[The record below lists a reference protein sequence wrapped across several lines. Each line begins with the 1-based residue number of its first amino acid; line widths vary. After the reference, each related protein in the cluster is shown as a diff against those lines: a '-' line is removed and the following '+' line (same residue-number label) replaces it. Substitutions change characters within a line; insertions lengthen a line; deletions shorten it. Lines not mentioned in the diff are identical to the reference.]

1 MSMESLLTAT
11 KADVALITETKLEK
25 NQQINIKGY
34 KWIARN
40 RNKNGGGVGILIRNT
55 ISQQAKEDNTA
66 DEPPDLETKW
76 ITLETRPKNIA
87 IGVFYGPQENEKI
100 EKVTEIYKNLETQ
113 ILQKQKKHEI
123 ILGGDFNAKL
133 KIDQPTTQ
141 QSESRNGEILEKLL
155 HRTELAPINTNA
167 DQGRWTRVNRKKQE
181 EKSIIDYIVT
191 SKGIAK
197 PSVTIVDEEGQF
209 RIKGKNETDHNT
221 IITTVTTNLPR
232 KKTYIEKWNLA
243 NEEGWDKF
251 NKEMNRKRK
260 ELSNIEY
267 PELEREIRETMA
279 KTIGKKKIRT
289 DKEPKPNSEEIKVA
303 KENRKIK
310 KAAFQK
316 ATKENNPKRT
326 EETLQEYLK
335 AQKNMRATIEE
346 YENRKTEERIKQITN
361 KAKINPNTIW
371 ETKKRTRTDNNLAYE
386 TITEEGTTITD
397 PQKTKEH
404 IADYFEDLYQARP
417 GTPEYE
423 TWTNHIEK
431 TVEKA
436 IQAADQQEK
445 KTENITYKELNKVI
459 KKLKRKKSLGPDE
472 IPNET
477 FIEANKNTREIFRSA
492 LNRIHEKVEIPESWQ
507 LGHILRLYKG
517 KGIKGKCSNERG
529 ITLASNPGKLYERI
543 INERVKKQVQLTEAQ
558 AGGIPG
564 SATCDHLTILDQ
576 TIQEIREEKKTAY
589 IIFLDVQKAYDKAW
603 LNGILYALNQN
614 GVSGKNLIMITKI
627 NTNLRARIHTKH
639 GLTREIKIRDSIRQ
653 GGVLSV
659 IEYATLIDEIAKE
672 LKKNNI
678 GLKTKQGTTLNTLL
692 WMDDVCLIHHD
703 LTTLQQMLDI
713 TNHVAKKYHIEFGA
727 AKCKIV
733 KIGPGQKSKITL
745 NNTTLEEVPKYKYL
759 GKIYNSKGNLEEH
772 LKETESK
779 VTAAMQKILS
789 ETGDKEF
796 KGMRMKAI
804 YGNASKQQSSQYW
817 PTAQNHGTRQKKKK
831 NKSKRYSTQQ

>member
-1 MSMESLLTAT
+1 
-11 KADVALITETKLEK
+11 
-25 NQQINIKGY
+25 
-34 KWIARN
+34 
-40 RNKNGGGVGILIRNT
+40 
-55 ISQQAKEDNTA
+55 
-66 DEPPDLETKW
+66 
-76 ITLETRPKNIA
+76 
-87 IGVFYGPQENEKI
+87 
-100 EKVTEIYKNLETQ
+100 
-113 ILQKQKKHEI
+113 
-123 ILGGDFNAKL
+123 
-133 KIDQPTTQ
+133 
-141 QSESRNGEILEKLL
+141 
-155 HRTELAPINTNA
+155 
-167 DQGRWTRVNRKKQE
+167 
-181 EKSIIDYIVT
+181 
-191 SKGIAK
+191 
-197 PSVTIVDEEGQF
+197 
-209 RIKGKNETDHNT
+209 
-221 IITTVTTNLPR
+221 
-232 KKTYIEKWNLA
+232 
-243 NEEGWDKF
+243 
-251 NKEMNRKRK
+251 
-260 ELSNIEY
+260 
-267 PELEREIRETMA
+267 
-279 KTIGKKKIRT
+279 
-289 DKEPKPNSEEIKVA
+289 
-303 KENRKIK
+303 
-310 KAAFQK
+310 
-316 ATKENNPKRT
+316 
-326 EETLQEYLK
+326 
-335 AQKNMRATIEE
+335 MRAMIEE

-386 TITEEGTTITD
+386 TITEEGTIITD

-436 IQAADQQEK
+436 LQAADQQEK
-445 KTENITYKELNKVI
+445 ETENITHKELNKAI

-477 FIEANKNTREIFRSA
+477 FIEANKETREIFRTA
-492 LNRIHEKVEIPESWQ
+492 LNRIHEKEEIPESWQ

-543 INERVKKQVQLTEAQ
+543 INKRVKKQVQLTEAQ

-564 SATCDHLTILDQ
+564 SATCDHLIILDQ

-614 GVSGKNLIMITKI
+614 GVSGKNLTMIKKI

-639 GLTREIKIRDSIRQ
+639 GLTREIRIRDSIRQ

-672 LKKNNI
+672 LKRNNI
-678 GLKTKQGTTLNTLL
+678 GLKTKQGTMLNTLL

-727 AKCKIV
+727 AKCKVV

-804 YGNASKQQSSQYW
+804 WQCI
-817 PTAQNHGTRQKKKK
+817 
-831 NKSKRYSTQQ
+831 